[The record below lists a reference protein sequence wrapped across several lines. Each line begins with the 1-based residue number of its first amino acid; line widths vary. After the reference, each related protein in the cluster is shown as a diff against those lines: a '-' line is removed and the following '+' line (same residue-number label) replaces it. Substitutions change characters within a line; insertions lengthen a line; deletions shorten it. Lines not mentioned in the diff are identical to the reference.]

1 MTMPAAIFWLRVL
14 AVAQLALL
22 AKRHLSL
29 LEADERKR
37 LAQLV
42 AASKGRPGRNL
53 SATERGELLRLAQKL
68 EPAQFGRSALFAM
81 RGRMRR

>member
-1 MTMPAAIFWLRVL
+1 MPAAIFWLRVL
-14 AVAQLALL
+14 AVAKLALL

-29 LEADERKR
+29 LESDERKR

-53 SATERGELLRLAQKL
+53 SANERDELLRLAQKL
-68 EPAQFGRSALFAM
+68 EPAQFGRAALFAI